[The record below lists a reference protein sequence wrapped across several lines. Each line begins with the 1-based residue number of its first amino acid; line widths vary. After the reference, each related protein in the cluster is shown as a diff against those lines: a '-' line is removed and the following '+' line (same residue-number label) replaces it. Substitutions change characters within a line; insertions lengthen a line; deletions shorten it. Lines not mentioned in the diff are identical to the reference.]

1 MRAVIKAVDG
11 PGCALVNDRP
21 EAELSPGEV
30 RIEVAATS
38 VCGTDASIHAHG
50 PAARALGLR
59 LPVTMG
65 HEVAGTVVEVGPHT
79 DGPAVGT
86 RVGVETHLAC
96 GRCWACRDGAGHNCV
111 ALSLLGV
118 DVDGA
123 FAERVVVPAAMCFE
137 IPDEMTFASA
147 ALLEPAGSAMHAV
160 LRCARPLAGASV
172 LVSGAGPVGLV
183 QAEIAVALGARCV
196 VVSEPNPLRRR
207 LAAERGAVA
216 VDVDADPVEVADA
229 RTRHRGGFDVAFEC
243 SGVLPALT
251 AVVDH
256 VRNEGTV
263 MIVGLAPGELPVPVT
278 RTFIT
283 RGLTLRGSW
292 GRSIWRTWEELSSLV
307 VAGHVDLDR
316 LVTHRLP
323 LSGLPDA
330 LDLMRGDAGK
340 VLLLPSLPDADRA
353 VTTAEALAGATTT
366 ASGAREPAGV

>member
-11 PGCALVNDRP
+11 PGCAFVGDRP
-21 EAELSPGEV
+21 EAELSPGQV
-30 RIEVAATS
+30 RVEVAATS

-65 HEVAGTVVEVGPHT
+65 HEVAGTVVELGPHT

-96 GRCWACRDGAGHNCV
+96 GRCWACRDGAGHNC
-111 ALSLLGV
+111 ADLSLLGV

-137 IPDEMTFASA
+137 IPDEMTFTSA

-160 LRCARPLAGASV
+160 LRCAQPLSGASV

-196 VVSEPNPLRRR
+196 VVSEPNPARRR
-207 LAAERGAVA
+207 LAAERGAIA
-216 VDVDADPVEVADA
+216 VDVDADPIEVADA
-229 RTRHRGGFDVAFEC
+229 DTRRRGGFDVAFEC

-251 AVVDH
+251 AVVDR

-340 VLLLPSLPDADRA
+340 VLLLPSLPDAEVA
-353 VTTAEALAGATTT
+353 VTTAQALAGATT
-366 ASGAREPAGV
+366 AADAEEPAGV